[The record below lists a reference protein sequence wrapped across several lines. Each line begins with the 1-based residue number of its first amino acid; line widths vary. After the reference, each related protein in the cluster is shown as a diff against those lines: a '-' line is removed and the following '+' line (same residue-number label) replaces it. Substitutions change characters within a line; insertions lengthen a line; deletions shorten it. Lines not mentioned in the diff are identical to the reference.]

1 MTDTSPQPSIAD
13 AINATVKS
21 APELGQSPGLAVGI
35 ASSGGDTPARAQAVA
50 RGTNAI
56 TDATAKQNVSHSVGG
71 DISGALNWLGNSVA
85 HTASDVAHPIEAA
98 LSPVSSAVGKVLNAP
113 MAQVQHE
120 YRYLH
125 DVEARHGQLAAL
137 SEGIGIAGGAALGF
151 AGGGVYG
158 AELGAEGATA
168 LEGQFFYKDSWS
180 RTSNGNS
187 YTDPHTHM
195 QVSFGRDI
203 ASAIGLRPGTLT
215 FNVGSGLIDGIADLQ
230 VGGSE
235 VAGLVGKAR
244 SVEGATGALGRF
256 FPGISAATAED
267 FEQSYLRYGSVQR
280 TMQDIAGKTAGEI
293 IATPAYQSL
302 MQIGPRTEADA
313 ARGITGNSFVQALG
327 NARTADDV
335 AEVFRDALRTHELV
349 GMDKI
354 PTLSFTRVP
363 FQTLREV
370 AESSDVGLSVARKFI
385 RLPSAVDASG
395 QISTKVFDP
404 NSTTDNGATG
414 LFRLLMYVENR
425 RTAASVVD
433 NYINANLEG
442 KIRIYRNAA
451 MNTLLAMSKE
461 FGGDPDR
468 LNANDLKFFKE
479 KLDNFTGGAEP
490 GAEGF
495 MGLDDEGRN
504 LSPVQDTSDANRQYA
519 AAITDNQTGKLRF
532 IQLSEM
538 RGAAHTVAGYRNLY
552 GNQLGLFG
560 NARAEIA
567 KADGFL
573 YNHVTQNLFK
583 PLVLLTPSY
592 AMHIAL
598 AELIPN
604 TLRLGVRNMA
614 KAGIAVNMA
623 KLGSQQ
629 MSGDEINAVSGLAW
643 RLLGRSVTKDLTS
656 DPESLSKMGQRVQL
670 AARYIE
676 FFGGDAVDPAIS
688 SGHNL
693 SAEVERETRSTNLLE
708 KSVANTPTMKGST
721 FGKFG
726 RESENYVDAWHE
738 WLNTDLVKDEKTRL
752 AARTL
757 QSRLAAGATLD
768 DASRDAAASVSTWLH
783 AQPQSYLDQYLRA
796 NPTSKSVAGEL
807 PLGMDQLD
815 DWAHVVVSNLRGA
828 TRAANHGPVNTMLL
842 ERIANGEHID
852 VHTLDAIPEEM
863 RPINVK
869 GRNIVTGGKSNI
881 IRFVANN
888 GFQHLL
894 NPMVNFIS
902 RQPIGFA
909 EFEKQYNRELPYIAR
924 GLKTE
929 DEAMVNAAAKTS
941 QIVIRNVHNLT
952 DRTQWTTTLRNWAPF
967 FFAQEQAY
975 RRMGRLLASDPRAFR
990 QYQLMISNI
999 HDVGQVLGGQNGQG
1013 YFVVPHTGWL
1023 TPGVVSGASNFFPI
1037 TGSSPVGMGWNLNSM
1052 SVIFPTSDGVRPDL
1066 GPVVAVPIQAI
1077 SDFFPEMGAPAL
1089 KADVSAGE
1097 NAVLGSSASTPLW
1110 EQLVPNT
1117 ILDRLL
1123 EAANGG
1129 QFVPDRSFSSTVMQT
1144 MAALDY
1150 EGKLPTGP
1158 DVSTTA
1164 LQQAADRI
1172 RNQTRIWYVAKA
1184 LLGAI
1189 TPVSPEIQVSG
1200 SNLRT
1205 EYDAD
1210 VAAWDIA
1217 TTGQGT
1223 LKQSGFSM
1231 NQLGFPKA
1239 LNDDIKSAG
1248 SLSKGIQ
1255 EYLKKNPDAT
1265 AASVFEQVNG
1275 PASTAFTVAQS
1286 GTPTGEYL
1294 TASTQ
1299 AEQWINNHAALIKDY
1314 PMAAIYLMPQ
1324 LTDTKYNSTIYN
1336 EQLAQGLRAKL
1347 SPDQSTQDGALPSYI
1362 NQLYIA
1368 AGNAQFYG
1376 PNGPYTKY
1384 LASINGLT
1392 PGEKY
1397 PLEQSF
1403 YNTTLP
1409 AFQKQN
1415 PIWGAYYTADPKSQ
1429 DREQAVSQLQDMFRA
1444 GNAPAG
1450 PLTDEVKTLLDG
1462 YQNYQQQITYGT
1474 QDNFAGE
1481 SQSAIKDA
1489 WSGYLQNITVAHP
1502 ELRAFVQGVFQT
1514 LPSASGDAN
1523 G

>member
-1 MTDTSPQPSIAD
+1 MSDTSSQPSIAD

-21 APELGQSPGLAVGI
+21 APELAQSPGLAVGI

-56 TDATAKQNVSHSVGG
+56 TDATAKQNVSHSVGS
-71 DISGALNWLGNSVA
+71 DISGALNWFGNSVA
-85 HTASDVAHPIEAA
+85 HTASDVAQPIEAA

-125 DVEARHGQLAAL
+125 DVEARHGPLAAL
-137 SEGIGIAGGAALGF
+137 SEGIGIASGAALGF

-215 FNVGSGLIDGIADLQ
+215 FNVGSGLVDGIADLQ

-244 SVEGATGALGRF
+244 SVEGATGKLGKF

-267 FEQSYLRYGSVQR
+267 FEQSYLRYGSVQNA
-280 TMQDIAGKTAGEI
+280 MKDIAGKTGGEI
-293 IATPAYQSL
+293 AATPAYQSL
-302 MQIGPRTEADA
+302 MIAPRAGTAQADVL
-313 ARGITGNSFVQALG
+313 TTNDFVKALG
-327 NARTADDV
+327 NAHTADDV

-349 GMDKI
+349 GMDKV

-363 FQTLREV
+363 FQTLREA
-370 AESSDVGLSVARKFI
+370 AENSTPGLSVARKFI
-385 RLPSAVDASG
+385 RLPSAVNDGEVSMK
-395 QISTKVFDP
+395 TFDP
-404 NSTTDNGATG
+404 TDPLDNGVVGIYRTA
-414 LFRLLMYVENR
+414 MYTENR
-425 RTAASVVD
+425 RTAASIAET
-433 NYINANLEG
+433 YLNANVAG
-442 KIRIYRNAA
+442 KVMIYRNLV
-451 MNTLLAMSKE
+451 MNQALAMSRE
-461 FGGDPDR
+461 FGGTPED
-468 LNANDLKFFKE
+468 LNANDLKAIKE
-479 KLDNFTGGAEP
+479 ALDNFTGGAEP
-490 GAEGF
+490 GAEGWY
-495 MGLDDEGRN
+495 GVNDQGRN
-504 LSPVQDTSDANRQYA
+504 ISKVGDSGDSDRQYSM
-519 AAITDNQTGKLRF
+519 AITDNQTGKLRF
-532 IQLSEM
+532 VQLSEM
-538 RGAAHTVAGYRNLY
+538 RSAAHAIAGYRNLY
-552 GNQLGLFG
+552 EGRSLSAFAKGQ
-560 NARAEIA
+560 IY
-567 KADGFL
+567 KADDFL
-573 YNHVTQNLFK
+573 YNHVTQSVFK

-592 AMHIAL
+592 ALHIAL
-598 AELIPN
+598 AEAIPN
-604 TLRLGVRNMA
+604 ALRLGVRNLVRSGLA
-614 KAGIAVNMA
+614 TNAA
-623 KLGSQQ
+623 KLGERA
-629 MSGDEINAVSGLAW
+629 MSDDDLGAISGLAW
-643 RLLGRSVTKDLTS
+643 RLAGRNISRAMSSDAEDLGKI
-656 DPESLSKMGQRVQL
+656 GQRVQL

-676 FFGGDAVDPAIS
+676 ALGGDTVAPGLS

-693 SAEVERETRSTNLLE
+693 SMEVEREFRQTNLLRN
-708 KSVANTPTMKGST
+708 SVADAATMKGNEFT
-721 FGKFG
+721 AFG
-726 RESENYVDAWHE
+726 RADEGYVDSWGE
-738 WLNTDLVKDEKTRL
+738 WINGDLVKDEKTRI

-757 QSRLAAGATLD
+757 QSGLAAGKDLD
-768 DASRDAAASVSTWLH
+768 SASRDAAAAVSTWLH
-783 AQPQSYLDQYLRA
+783 AQPQSYLDKYDRA
-796 NPTSKSVAGEL
+796 LPTSKSIVGDR
-807 PLGMDQLD
+807 PLGTDQLD
-815 DWAHVVVSNLRGA
+815 DWAHVVVDNLRGA
-828 TRAANHGPVNTMLL
+828 VRGADHGPVHTNLL
-842 ERIANGEHID
+842 DHIANNDPVSHHE
-852 VHTLDAIPEEM
+852 LDAIPEED
-863 RPINVK
+863 RPLNVK
-869 GRNIVTGGKSNI
+869 GRKRVPAPPANIVRTA
-881 IRFVANN
+881 ANV
-888 GFQHLL
+888 GFRHLL
-894 NPMVNFIS
+894 NPMVNSIS
-902 RQPIGFA
+902 REPIAFA
-909 EFEKQYNRELPYIAR
+909 EFEKQYTRELPYITA
-924 GLKTE
+924 GIKTE
-929 DEAMVNAAAKTS
+929 DEAMVNAMTKTS

-967 FFAQEQAY
+967 YFAQEQAY

-1013 YFVVPHTGWL
+1013 YFVLPHTGWL
-1023 TPGVVSGASNFFPI
+1023 TPGVVSGGSNFFPI

-1052 SVIFPTSDGVRPDL
+1052 AVIFPTSDGVRPDL

-1205 EYDAD
+1205 EYNAD
-1210 VAAWDIA
+1210 VAAWSIA
-1217 TTGQGT
+1217 TSGQGT
-1223 LKQSGFSM
+1223 LKQAGFSM

-1502 ELRAFVQGVFQT
+1502 ELRAFVQGVFMT
-1514 LPSASGDAN
+1514 LPSAETTTSG
-1523 G
+1523 